1 MNITWCQDGKPKA
14 PKSTFLQGQRGGEL
28 AKMDTT
34 DSSFACTTNTVFH
47 SVVGSLRVAFHLF
60 GWNVCMQAIL
70 LVAREDA
77 VEVYKVSIR
86 AELIN

>member
-1 MNITWCQDGKPKA
+1 
-14 PKSTFLQGQRGGEL
+14 
-28 AKMDTT
+28 MDTA